1 MSSVFLL
8 QVFLLLASPVNLHV
22 ILRPTSSSLP
32 ALFPPSTTAGPLFP
46 PVRSF
51 GQSDDFDFNE
61 TFFDQSDDFD
71 PSDTFFGQSDDL
83 TKDFD
88 RVKCDACEFSCR
100 LHGIENVRTFC
111 NECRK
116 SVGCSELPK
125 KPILKEVLPPSDSEE
140 AERPGYRSVLG
151 TETPRYFLH
160 MG

>member
-1 MSSVFLL
+1 M
-8 QVFLLLASPVNLHV
+8 
-22 ILRPTSSSLP
+22 
-32 ALFPPSTTAGPLFP
+32 
-46 PVRSF
+46 RSF
-51 GQSDDFDFNE
+51 GQSDDLDFNAI
-61 TFFDQSDDFD
+61 FFDQSDDFD
-71 PSDTFFGQSDDL
+71 PSDNYFGQSDDL

-116 SVGCSELPK
+116 SVGCSELSK

-160 MG
+160 MGQNA